1 MSPTQLA
8 FAQMVITLGF
18 DAAVIVWQTIASNP
32 NIDDAIAKLQASKGK
47 TWDDY
52 KKEPQP

>member
-8 FAQMVITLGF
+8 FAQMIITLGF
-18 DAAVIVWQTIASNP
+18 DTAVIIWQTIASNP
-32 NIDDAIAKLQASKGK
+32 NIDDAIAKLQESKGK